1 MKTKILFI
9 VLLVIV
15 LFGIGAG
22 VKFAFFSKSSV
33 IPTPT
38 PLAEAEQLSPDKHPK
53 PSLQFSADAHYV
65 TVNIANLHA
74 ASLEYDMIYDATVK
88 NNQIQAG
95 VNVAAKIDSQSTYSK
110 QQLLGS
116 ESSGK
121 FTYHTNIN
129 NATLNLIL
137 RDGAGRSI
145 FQASYPFVVAPSK
158 SFDLQASQ

>member
-1 MKTKILFI
+1 MKSKVALV

-22 VKFAFFSKSSV
+22 VKFIFFPKSSIV
-33 IPTPT
+33 PTPT
-38 PLAEAEQLSPDKHPK
+38 PLAEAEQLTQDKYPQ

-74 ASLEYDMIYDATVK
+74 ASLEYDMIYNATVK

-95 VNVAAKIDSQSTYSK
+95 VNAAAKIEGQSTYSK

-121 FTYHTNIN
+121 FTYHTNID
-129 NATLNLIL
+129 NATLNLTL
-137 RDGAGRSI
+137 RDSAGRSI
-145 FQASYPFVVAPSK
+145 FQASYPFVVAASK
-158 SFDLQASQ
+158 SFDLHAAE